1 VIEQGVDCAV
11 RLLRALHTYAGIDTQ
26 QGVSQLLG
34 RWEAVEKVGPFAYD
48 HTVKVQLALFL
59 RESVLGSLTLCTS
72 SGCTCCTRDDR
83 WSWRT

>member
-59 RESVLGSLTLCTS
+59 RESVLGSLTRLAVRAARATT
-72 SGCTCCTRDDR
+72 GGRGGHN
-83 WSWRT
+83 